1 MRGELA
7 PLPRSLPID
16 RMLATSRKHPP
27 GGLRIRRGDQ
37 TSSITTRTITT
48 RQAPHG
54 N

>member
-16 RMLATSRKHPP
+16 RLLTTSRNQPP
-27 GGLRIRRGDQ
+27 GGLRIRRVDR
-37 TSSITTRTITT
+37 TSSTTTRTITT
-48 RQAPHG
+48 RQVPHG